1 MSLSYD
7 RFSRLIASLQ
17 QPTCP
22 HPTIMVVYQQVI
34 AAWQEAHRHY
44 HSPQHLAECLSLF
57 DMPELQAALQHPPE
71 VEMAL
76 WLHDLIYDPMA
87 ADNEERSA
95 DAARR
100 LLSGLPSIENAVI
113 ERIAQMILSTKDHIA
128 QSPDAQILIDIDLAI
143 LGASPTRF
151 AEYEQQIRAEYAWV
165 DADTYVIARQ
175 AALAHF
181 AERPKIFQSPLLS
194 MRLEAQA
201 RINLSVVKQ
210 PPLG

>member
-17 QPTCP
+17 QPACA
-22 HPTIMVVYQQVI
+22 HPAIRGVYQEVI
-34 AAWQEAHRHY
+34 AAWQQAHRHY
-44 HSPQHLAECLSLF
+44 HSPQHLAECLLLF
-57 DMPELQAALQHPPE
+57 DTPEIQTALQHPPE

-76 WLHDLIYDPMA
+76 WFHDLIYDPKA
-87 ADNEERSA
+87 TDNEERSA
-95 DAARR
+95 DSARR
-100 LLSGLPSIENAVI
+100 LLSGLPSIENTVI

-128 QSPDAQILIDIDLAI
+128 HSSDAQILIDIDLAI
-143 LGASPTRF
+143 LGAPPSRF
-151 AEYEQQIRAEYAWV
+151 AEYEKQIRAEYAWV

-181 AERPKIFQSPLLS
+181 AERPKIFQSPFLS

-201 RINLSVVKQ
+201 RINLSVVK
-210 PPLG
+210 PSPLG